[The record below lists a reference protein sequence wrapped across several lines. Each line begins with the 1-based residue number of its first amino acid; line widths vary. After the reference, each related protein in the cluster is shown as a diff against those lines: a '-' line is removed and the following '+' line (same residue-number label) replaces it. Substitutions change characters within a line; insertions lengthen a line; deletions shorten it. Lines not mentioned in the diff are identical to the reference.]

1 MMDDHTLP
9 VLLWPLDEG
18 QVVAF
23 GSPRD
28 LDLLG
33 SQTAEVPHPFVA
45 AIRQATA
52 AAPQLQHAADLL
64 TGRVVQLTAESAKLL
79 SQHQSVTKGGLM
91 TGVVRGGD
99 GKFAGLLT
107 FVHPGSG
114 VAALA
119 GQLPAIAGGIALQL
133 QLARIEKALD
143 GIKHDL
149 GYLIRE
155 KHLELESGIE
165 TVLAILSDVYG
176 TLQRRGTVEDDEW
189 DRIAISEPRVR
200 DLHGLTRKNVRALSA
215 ALEEE
220 SAPLPVRL
228 AKLNRALG
236 DERAELWVRAHVH
249 AELALT
255 RWECLYLVRTAD
267 LHPEELALLTDRTR
281 SAVEGRRSELV
292 ELHRRITEYLQDGGQ
307 VTGLVDRLRFI
318 SRMKLQRL
326 LTELEQLLDVY
337 ERELGSTGTPLPEE
351 VSSLASPVSNEDDS
365 PSRRKQLMGRMKA
378 LPAGVRPAWDEIA
391 EKIPASVK
399 RRP

>member
-1 MMDDHTLP
+1 M
-9 VLLWPLDEG
+9 
-18 QVVAF
+18 
-23 GSPRD
+23 
-28 LDLLG
+28 
-33 SQTAEVPHPFVA
+33 
-45 AIRQATA
+45 
-52 AAPQLQHAADLL
+52 
-64 TGRVVQLTAESAKLL
+64 
-79 SQHQSVTKGGLM
+79 
-91 TGVVRGGD
+91 RGGD

-215 ALEEE
+215 AVEEE

-249 AELALT
+249 AGVGTHPLGGVFTSSGLQISIPRT
-255 RWECLYLVRTAD
+255 R
-267 LHPEELALLTDRTR
+267 ALLTDRTR

-292 ELHRRITEYLQDGGQ
+292 ELHRRIAEYLQDGG
-307 VTGLVDRLRFI
+307 
-318 SRMKLQRL
+318 
-326 LTELEQLLDVY
+326 
-337 ERELGSTGTPLPEE
+337 
-351 VSSLASPVSNEDDS
+351 
-365 PSRRKQLMGRMKA
+365 
-378 LPAGVRPAWDEIA
+378 
-391 EKIPASVK
+391 
-399 RRP
+399 